1 VRVLISTFHRN
12 VIGGT
17 EKYLQ
22 ALIPGLI
29 HRGHQVAL
37 LHERSWDPARE
48 SITSADDRVVTYCL
62 AEEGLSSALR
72 SISQWKPDVVYN
84 QGLEAGDLEGEL
96 LDAYPTILFAHG
108 YYGTCA
114 TGHKCHAFPQYQ
126 TCTRSFG
133 VGCLVLHYP
142 RRCGGL
148 SPVNAW
154 RSYRR
159 AALRNT
165 LLKDYETILVASNH
179 MRTEYLRHGV
189 SPDRIRIVPLPL
201 AGNDVKIPESGSRP
215 SRGRILMM
223 GRLTEA
229 KGGRHLIQAV
239 ARASQKLG
247 KPLTL
252 VVAGDGPERAKLEDD
267 ARKLPI
273 AAEFVGWIDSR
284 RKAELLFE
292 TDLLAVPSLWPE
304 PFGLV
309 GIEAGAWGV
318 PAVGYAVGG
327 IPDWLI
333 SGETGE
339 LAPSDPPTVA
349 GLADAIV
356 RALENPAHY
365 AQLQWGAR
373 QLARRFTLE
382 AHLTKLELA
391 LTHGRTSPL
400 MPAHD

>member
-1 VRVLISTFHRN
+1 MRVLITTFHRN

-29 HRGHQVAL
+29 QRGHQAAL
-37 LHERSWDPARE
+37 LHEEPFDPSRE
-48 SITSADDRVVTYCL
+48 SITPSDHPVPAYCL
-62 AEEGLSSALR
+62 AEEGLISALR
-72 SISQWKPDVVYN
+72 SVSEWKPDVVYN
-84 QGLEAGDLEGEL
+84 QGLQASDLEGAL
-96 LDAYPTILFAHG
+96 IDAYPTVLFAHG

-114 TGHKCHAFPQYQ
+114 TGHKCHAFPGYQ
-126 TCTRSFG
+126 PCTRRFG
-133 VGCLVLHYP
+133 PACLVLHYP

-148 SPVNAW
+148 HPGRAWQIYRVQSQRNA
-154 RSYRR
+154 R
-159 AALRNT
+159 
-165 LLKDYETILVASNH
+165 LKDFESILVASHH

-189 SPDRIRIVPLPL
+189 SPDRICIAPLPL
-201 AGNDVKIPESGSRP
+201 ADNEVELPPFHPRP
-215 SRGRILMM
+215 PGGRILLM
-223 GRLTEA
+223 GRLTKA

-247 KPLTL
+247 QALTL
-252 VVAGDGPERAKLEDD
+252 TVAGDGPERARLEDD
-267 ARKLPI
+267 ARRFQV
-273 AAEFVGWIDSR
+273 AAEFVGWIDAG
-284 RKAELLFE
+284 RKTEVLGE

-309 GIEAGAWGV
+309 GIEAGVFGV

-333 SGETGE
+333 PGQTGE
-339 LAPSDPPTVA
+339 LAPGDPPTVG

-356 RALENPAHY
+356 RALENPEHHAD
-365 AQLQWGAR
+365 LQRGAR
-373 QLARRFTLE
+373 QLARRFTLD

-391 LTHGRTSPL
+391 LASGRTRPL
-400 MPAHD
+400 INAGT